1 MFKQNKYL
9 FPVLIV
15 LLAIVLLCAI
25 AFGAVSIL
33 PSDMFSSITHFF
45 QGKQPANIYEGVF
58 IQLRLP
64 RVLLCAITG
73 AILAVSGVLM
83 QGLFRNPIVEPG
95 LVGTS
100 AGAAFGASVVFVMA
114 AGINKNI
121 GQILGTKIT
130 GWLISAGISATFF
143 LQSFKEVTGPFLTPL
158 FAFGGALLATYTV
171 YSMAKNAKRVSIIS
185 LLLIGIAVN
194 AIGLSG
200 TGFMSY
206 IARDPQARSI
216 TFWNLGTFSGAS
228 WLQVFIV
235 GTVAAAI
242 FIMAL
247 RYSKQLNALLLGE
260 EEAGYLGVDTDKLKR
275 RVMLLNTAM
284 VSVATA
290 FVGVISFMGL
300 IVPHV
305 LRLLMGSDN
314 KKLLPASML
323 AGAALLTLADM
334 GARLLLAPAEIPI
347 GIITSLVG
355 APVFIILLKRF
366 NILQQKGGG
375 NA

>member
-1 MFKQNKYL
+1 MRNNKFF
-9 FPVLIV
+9 FPLLII

-33 PSDMFSSITHFF
+33 PSEMFSSVKHFF
-45 QGKQPANIYEGVF
+45 MGQRPADIYEGVF

-73 AILAVSGVLM
+73 AILAASGVLM

-100 AGAAFGASVVFVMA
+100 AGAAFGASIVFVWA
-114 AGINKNI
+114 ANLSPRI
-121 GQILGTKIT
+121 
-130 GWLISAGISATFF
+130 
-143 LQSFKEVTGPFLTPL
+143 KEVTGPILVPL
-158 FAFGGALLATYTV
+158 FAFAGALLATYAV
-171 YSMAKNAKRVSIIS
+171 YSMAKNAKRVSVIS
-185 LLLIGIAVN
+185 LLLIGVAVN

-228 WLQVFIV
+228 WLQVGIV
-235 GTVAAAI
+235 GAVAAII
-242 FIMAL
+242 FMIAL
-247 RYSKQLNALLLGE
+247 RYTRQLNALLLGE
-260 EEAGYLGVDTDKLKR
+260 EEAGYLGVDTGKLKR
-275 RVMLLNTAM
+275 RIMILNTAM

-300 IVPHV
+300 IVPHI
-305 LRLLMGSDN
+305 LRLLIGSDN
-314 KKLLPASML
+314 KKLLPASMI
-323 AGAALLTLADM
+323 AGALLLTLADM

-355 APVFIILLKRF
+355 APLFIILLKRF
-366 NILQQKGGG
+366 NILQ
-375 NA
+375 

>member
-1 MFKQNKYL
+1 MFKKNKFF

-15 LLAIVLLCAI
+15 LLVIMLLMAI
-25 AFGAVSIL
+25 AFGAVKISPAQML
-33 PSDMFSSITHFF
+33 SALEHFF
-45 QGKQPANIYEGVF
+45 QGKGPANIHEGVF
-58 IQLRLP
+58 LQLRLP

-73 AILAVSGVLM
+73 AILSSSGVLM

-100 AGAAFGASVVFVMA
+100 AGAALGASFVFVMSA
-114 AGINKNI
+114 M
-121 GQILGTKIT
+121 
-130 GWLISAGISATFF
+130 ISP
-143 LQSFKEVTGPFLTPL
+143 QFKSITGPFLVPL
-158 FAFGGALLATYTV
+158 FAFGGGLLATYAV
-171 YSMAKNAKRVSIIS
+171 YSLAKNSKRVSIMS
-185 LLLIGIAVN
+185 LLLVGIAIN

-200 TGFMSY
+200 TGFLSY

-228 WLQVFIV
+228 WEEVFIT
-235 GTVAAAI
+235 GTVAGII
-242 FIMAL
+242 FFISL

-260 EEAGYLGVDTDKLKR
+260 EEAGYLGVDADKLKR

-305 LRLLMGSDN
+305 LRLLIGSDN

-323 AGAALLTLADM
+323 AGTILLTLADM
-334 GARLLLAPAEIPI
+334 GARLLLAPAEVPI

-355 APVFIILLKRF
+355 APIFIILLKRF
-366 NILQQKGGG
+366 NMINDKGGY

>member
-1 MFKQNKYL
+1 MLRQSKFL
-9 FPVLIV
+9 FPILIILLITVVL
-15 LLAIVLLCAI
+15 CSI
-25 AFGAVSIL
+25 AFGAVQII
-33 PSDMFSSITHFF
+33 PSDMASALKHFF
-45 QGKQPANIYEGVF
+45 QHKDPATIYEGVF

-64 RVLLCAITG
+64 RVLLCAVTG
-73 AILAVSGVLM
+73 AVLAVSGVLM

-95 LVGTS
+95 LIGTS
-100 AGAAFGASVVFVMA
+100 SGAALGAAIVFVMA
-114 AGINKNI
+114 GNFNVAMKN
-121 GQILGTKIT
+121 
-130 GWLISAGISATFF
+130 F
-143 LQSFKEVTGPFLTPL
+143 VGPFLTPL
-158 FAFGGALLATYTV
+158 AAFAGSLAATYLV
-171 YSMAKNAKRVSIIS
+171 YSLAKNAKRVSIMS
-185 LLLIGIAVN
+185 LLLTGIAVN
-194 AIGLSG
+194 AVCLSG

-228 WLQVFIV
+228 WLQLFIV
-235 GTVAAAI
+235 GTVALTC
-242 FIMAL
+242 FILSL

-260 EEAGYLGVDTDKLKR
+260 EEATYLGVDTNKLKR
-275 RVMLLNTAM
+275 KIMLLNTAM

-305 LRLLMGSDN
+305 LRLLIGSDN

-323 AGAALLTLADM
+323 LGAALLTLADM
-334 GARLLLAPAEIPI
+334 CSRLLLAPAEVPI

-355 APVFIILLKRF
+355 APIFIVLLKKF
-366 NILQQKGGG
+366 NLLQQKGGY

>member
-1 MFKQNKYL
+1 VLRQNKFF
-9 FPVLIV
+9 FPALIV
-15 LLAIVLLCAI
+15 LLITVLICAV
-25 AFGAVSIL
+25 AFGAVAIL
-33 PSDMFSSITHFF
+33 PSDMYSAILHFF
-45 QGKQPANIYEGVF
+45 QGKDPANIYEGVF

-73 AILAVSGVLM
+73 AILSVSGVLM

-100 AGAAFGASVVFVMA
+100 SGAALGASIVFVLA
-114 AGINKNI
+114 AKFNPEFK
-121 GQILGTKIT
+121 
-130 GWLISAGISATFF
+130 
-143 LQSFKEVTGPFLTPL
+143 SFIGPFLVPL
-158 FAFGGALLATYTV
+158 VAFLGALAATYTV
-171 YSMAKNAKRVSIIS
+171 YSLAKNAKRVSIMS
-185 LLLIGIAVN
+185 LLLVGIAVN
-194 AIGLSG
+194 AVCLSG

-235 GTVAAAI
+235 GTVAAII
-242 FIMAL
+242 FMLSL

-260 EEAGYLGVDTDKLKR
+260 EEATYLGIEPDKLKR
-275 RVMLLNTAM
+275 KIMLLNTAM

-305 LRLLMGSDN
+305 LRLLIGSDN
-314 KKLLPASML
+314 KRLLPASML
-323 AGAALLTLADM
+323 LGAALLTLADM
-334 GARLLLAPAEIPI
+334 CARLILAPAEVPI
-347 GIITSLVG
+347 GIITSLIG
-355 APVFIILLKRF
+355 APVFIILLKKF

>member
-1 MFKQNKYL
+1 MQRNKL
-9 FPVLIV
+9 FIPALVITLFLIV
-15 LLAIVLLCAI
+15 ITAI
-25 AFGAVSIL
+25 ALGSVSIL
-33 PSDMFSSITHFF
+33 PSDMLSAIIHFV
-45 QGKQPANIYEGVF
+45 QGKKPANIYEGVF

-73 AILAVSGVLM
+73 AVLSVSGVLM

-100 AGAAFGASVVFVMA
+100 SGAALGASIVFVLASGFSPALKSFTGPLLVPLAAFAGA
-114 AGINKNI
+114 
-121 GQILGTKIT
+121 
-130 GWLISAGISATFF
+130 LI
-143 LQSFKEVTGPFLTPL
+143 
-158 FAFGGALLATYTV
+158 ATYAV
-171 YSMAKNAKRVSIIS
+171 YSLARNAKRISILS

-194 AIGLSG
+194 AVCLSG

-228 WLQVFIV
+228 WLQVLIV
-235 GTVAAAI
+235 GVTAAVI
-242 FIMAL
+242 FLFAF
-247 RYSKQLNALLLGE
+247 RQSKQLNALLLGE
-260 EEAGYLGVDTDKLKR
+260 EEATYLGVDADKLKR
-275 RVMLLNTAM
+275 KILLLNTAM

-300 IVPHV
+300 IVPHI
-305 LRLLMGSDN
+305 LRLMIGSDN

-323 AGAALLTLADM
+323 LGAALLTLADLC
-334 GARLLLAPAEIPI
+334 ARIIISPAEVPI
-347 GIITSLVG
+347 GILTSLVG
-355 APVFIILLKRF
+355 APVFIFLLRRF
-366 NILQQKGGG
+366 NLTQQKGGY

>member
-1 MFKQNKYL
+1 MLRKNKYF
-9 FPVLIV
+9 FPVLV
-15 LLAIVLLCAI
+15 MLTVAMLLVAI

-33 PSDMFSSITHFF
+33 PSEMLSSIKHFL
-45 QGKQPANIYEGVF
+45 QGQKPANIYEGVF

-100 AGAAFGASVVFVMA
+100 AGAAFGASFVFVMA
-114 AGINKNI
+114 ANMSKNV
-121 GQILGTKIT
+121 KEIT
-130 GWLISAGISATFF
+130 GPIL
-143 LQSFKEVTGPFLTPL
+143 VPL
-158 FAFGGALLATYTV
+158 FAFGGALLATFTV
-171 YSMAKNAKRVSIIS
+171 YSLAKNSKRVSIVS

-194 AIGLSG
+194 AVGLSG

-206 IARDPQARSI
+206 VARDPQARSI
-216 TFWNLGTFSGAS
+216 TFWNLGTFSGAA

-235 GTVAAAI
+235 GGVAAII
-242 FIMAL
+242 FIIAM

-260 EEAGYLGVDTDKLKR
+260 EEASYLGVDTDKLKR
-275 RVMLLNTAM
+275 RIMILNTAM

-305 LRLLMGSDN
+305 LRLLIGSDN
-314 KKLLPASML
+314 KKLIPASML
-323 AGAALLTLADM
+323 AGAMLLTLADF
-334 GARLLLAPAEIPI
+334 GARMLLAPAEIPI

-355 APVFIILLKRF
+355 APIFILLLKKF
-366 NILQQKGGG
+366 NLLQQKGGY

>member
-1 MFKQNKYL
+1 M
-9 FPVLIV
+9 
-15 LLAIVLLCAI
+15 LCAI
-25 AFGAVSIL
+25 AFGAVNIL
-33 PSDMFSSITHFF
+33 PSDMFSGIQHFL
-45 QGKQPANIYEGVF
+45 QGKEPANIYEGVF

-73 AILAVSGVLM
+73 AILSVSGVLM

-100 AGAAFGASVVFVMA
+100 SGAAFGAAIVFVLA
-114 AGINKNI
+114 AKFSPEM
-121 GQILGTKIT
+121 K
-130 GWLISAGISATFF
+130 
-143 LQSFKEVTGPFLTPL
+143 SFTGPFLVPL
-158 FAFGGALLATYTV
+158 VAFLGALLATYTV
-171 YSMAKNAKRVSIIS
+171 YLLSKNTKRVSIIS
-185 LLLIGIAVN
+185 LLLVGIAVN
-194 AIGLSG
+194 AVCLSG

-235 GTVAAAI
+235 GTVAAII
-242 FIMAL
+242 FIIAV

-260 EEAGYLGVDTDKLKR
+260 EEAGYLGVDADKLKR
-275 RVMLLNTAM
+275 RIMLLNTAM

-300 IVPHV
+300 IVPH
-305 LRLLMGSDN
+305 LIRILIGSDN

-323 AGAALLTLADM
+323 AGAMLLTLADM

>member
-1 MFKQNKYL
+1 VYKQNKIF
-9 FPVLIV
+9 FPILIA
-15 LLAIVLLCAI
+15 LLVITMLSAI

-33 PSDMFSSITHFF
+33 PIDMYNAVIHFLH
-45 QGKQPANIYEGVF
+45 GKQPANIYEGVF
-58 IQLRLP
+58 LQLRLP
-64 RVLLCAITG
+64 RVLLCVITG
-73 AILAVSGVLM
+73 AILACSGVLM

-100 AGAAFGASVVFVMA
+100 AGAAFGASVVFVLA
-114 AGINKNI
+114 AGMSK
-121 GQILGTKIT
+121 QVKAIT
-130 GWLISAGISATFF
+130 GPL
-143 LQSFKEVTGPFLTPL
+143 LVPL
-158 FAFGGALLATYTV
+158 FAFAGGLLATYIV
-171 YSMAKNAKRVSIIS
+171 YSLAKNTKRVSIIS

-194 AIGLSG
+194 AVGLSG

-235 GTVAAAI
+235 GTVATII
-242 FIMAL
+242 FIIAL

-260 EEAGYLGVDTDKLKR
+260 EEANYLGVDTDKLKR
-275 RVMLLNTAM
+275 RIMLLNTAM

-305 LRLLMGSDN
+305 LRLLIGSDN
-314 KKLLPASML
+314 KKLLPASMIT
-323 AGAALLTLADM
+323 GAMLLTLADM

-355 APVFIILLKRF
+355 APIFIILLKKF
-366 NILQQKGGG
+366 NILQQKGAGD
-375 NA
+375 A

>member
-1 MFKQNKYL
+1 VFRQSKFF
-9 FPVLIV
+9 FPVLII
-15 LLAIVLLCAI
+15 LLVTVLLCAI

-33 PSDMFSSITHFF
+33 PSDMFSAIQHFF
-45 QGKQPANIYEGVF
+45 QGKDPKNIYEGVF

-73 AILAVSGVLM
+73 AILSLSGVLM

-100 AGAAFGASVVFVMA
+100 SGAALGASIVFVMA
-114 AGINKNI
+114 AKFSPEM
-121 GQILGTKIT
+121 K
-130 GWLISAGISATFF
+130 
-143 LQSFKEVTGPFLTPL
+143 SFTGPFLVPL
-158 FAFGGALLATYTV
+158 VAFFGALAATYTV
-171 YSMAKNAKRVSIIS
+171 YSLAKNAKRVSIMS

-194 AIGLSG
+194 AVCLSG

-228 WLQVFIV
+228 WSQVFIV
-235 GTVAAAI
+235 GTVAAVI
-242 FIMAL
+242 FILSL

-260 EEAGYLGVDTDKLKR
+260 EEATYLGVDTDKLKR
-275 RVMLLNTAM
+275 KIMLLNTAM

-305 LRLLMGSDN
+305 LRLLIGSDN
-314 KKLLPASML
+314 KRLLPASMIL
-323 AGAALLTLADM
+323 GATLLTLADM
-334 GARLLLAPAEIPI
+334 CARLILAPAEVPI

-355 APVFIILLKRF
+355 APIFIILLKKF
-366 NILQQKGGG
+366 NLLQQKGGY

>member
-1 MFKQNKYL
+1 M
-9 FPVLIV
+9 LIALMV
-15 LLAIVLLCAI
+15 IVITCAI
-25 AFGAVSIL
+25 MFGAVHVS
-33 PSDMFSSITHFF
+33 PPDMYLSLKHFF
-45 QGKQPANIYEGVF
+45 NGQNPANIYEGVF

-100 AGAAFGASVVFVMA
+100 AGAALGASIVFVMA
-114 AGINKNI
+114 PAFSLSLK
-121 GQILGTKIT
+121 
-130 GWLISAGISATFF
+130 
-143 LQSFKEVTGPFLTPL
+143 SFMGPLLVPVVA
-158 FAFGGALLATYTV
+158 FAGALLATYMV
-171 YSMAKNAKRVSIIS
+171 YSLAKNAKRISIMS

-194 AIGLSG
+194 AVCLSG

-228 WLQVFIV
+228 WQQVFIV
-235 GTVAAAI
+235 GTVAAVI
-242 FIMAL
+242 FILAL
-247 RYSKQLNALLLGE
+247 RYAKQLNTLLLGE
-260 EEAGYLGVDTDKLKR
+260 EEATYLGVNPDKLKR
-275 RVMLLNTAM
+275 RIMLLNTAM

-305 LRLLMGSDN
+305 LRLLIGSDN
-314 KKLLPASML
+314 KKLLPASMIL
-323 AGAALLTLADM
+323 GATLLVLADLC
-334 GARLLLAPAEIPI
+334 ARLLLAPAEVPI

-366 NILQQKGGG
+366 NLVQHQGGY

>member
-1 MFKQNKYL
+1 VLRQNKFF

-15 LLAIVLLCAI
+15 LLITVLLCAI

-33 PSDMFSSITHFF
+33 PGDMFSAIQHFF
-45 QGKQPANIYEGVF
+45 QGKGPANIYEGVF

-73 AILAVSGVLM
+73 AILSVSGVLM

-100 AGAAFGASVVFVMA
+100 AGAALGASIVFVLA
-114 AGINKNI
+114 AKFSPE
-121 GQILGTKIT
+121 LK
-130 GWLISAGISATFF
+130 
-143 LQSFKEVTGPFLTPL
+143 SFTGPFLVPL
-158 FAFGGALLATYTV
+158 VAFFGALLATYTV
-171 YSMAKNAKRVSIIS
+171 YSLAKNAKRVSIMS
-185 LLLIGIAVN
+185 LLLVGIAVN
-194 AIGLSG
+194 AVCLSG

-235 GTVAAAI
+235 GTVATII
-242 FIMAL
+242 FIFSF

-260 EEAGYLGVDTDKLKR
+260 EEASYLGVDTDRLKR
-275 RVMLLNTAM
+275 RIMLLNTAM

-305 LRLLMGSDN
+305 LRLLIGSDN
-314 KKLLPASML
+314 KRLLPASMIL
-323 AGAALLTLADM
+323 GATLLTLADM
-334 GARLLLAPAEIPI
+334 CARLLLAPAEVPI
-347 GIITSLVG
+347 GIITSLIG
-355 APVFIILLKRF
+355 APIFIILLKKF

-375 NA
+375 DA

>member
-1 MFKQNKYL
+1 VFRQNKFF
-9 FPVLIV
+9 FPILIILTV
-15 LLAIVLLCAI
+15 IVLLCAI

-33 PSDMFSSITHFF
+33 PSEMFSAVKHFF
-45 QGKQPANIYEGVF
+45 MGQKLASIYEGVF

-73 AILAVSGVLM
+73 AILAASGVLM

-100 AGAAFGASVVFVMA
+100 AGAAFGASIVFVWA
-114 AGINKNI
+114 ANLSPRI
-121 GQILGTKIT
+121 
-130 GWLISAGISATFF
+130 
-143 LQSFKEVTGPFLTPL
+143 KEVTGPILVPL
-158 FAFGGALLATYTV
+158 FAFGGALLATYAV
-171 YSMAKNAKRVSIIS
+171 YSMAKHSKRVSVIS
-185 LLLIGIAVN
+185 LLLIGVAVN

-228 WLQVFIV
+228 WLQVGIV
-235 GTVAAAI
+235 GTVAGII
-242 FIMAL
+242 FAVAL
-247 RYSKQLNALLLGE
+247 RYTRQLNALLLGE
-260 EEAGYLGVDTDKLKR
+260 EEAGYLGVDTAKLKKR
-275 RVMLLNTAM
+275 IMLLNTAM

-290 FVGVISFMGL
+290 FCGVISFMGL
-300 IVPHV
+300 IVPHI
-305 LRLLMGSDN
+305 LRLLIGSDN

-323 AGAALLTLADM
+323 AGALLLTLADM

-355 APVFIILLKRF
+355 APLFIILLKRF
-366 NILQQKGGG
+366 NILQ
-375 NA
+375 